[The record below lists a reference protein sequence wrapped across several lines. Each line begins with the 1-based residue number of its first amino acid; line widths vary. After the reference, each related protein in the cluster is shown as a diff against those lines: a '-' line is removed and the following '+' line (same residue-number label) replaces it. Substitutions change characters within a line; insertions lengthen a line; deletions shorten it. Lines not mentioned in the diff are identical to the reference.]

1 MSDRLAE
8 LLRQKKLLQEH
19 LNWLD
24 QEIAQTA
31 TAALKGTATAPT
43 PAPKP
48 TPDAATAPSTIPT
61 ADAVQTGKSIHS
73 VPPPGIKVTAEP
85 PPVIAPVTTAAPAN
99 EDLPAQ
105 PDASEPPANTAAMR
119 MADEIIARYQQED
132 AIRPD
137 DTKRGCLLLAGI
149 VMLLMATAFLVSWWF
164 FYRSHQ

>member
-31 TAALKGTATAPT
+31 TAALKGSA
-43 PAPKP
+43 
-48 TPDAATAPSTIPT
+48 APSTPPAANT
-61 ADAVQTGKSIHS
+61 VPSGASPHS
-73 VPPPGIKVTAEP
+73 APPPGIKISSEP
-85 PPVIAPVTTAAPAN
+85 PPVIAPVATEVTVSDAEPTAPTGNAEPA
-99 EDLPAQ
+99 
-105 PDASEPPANTAAMR
+105 ANAAAMR